1 MRSEAIKSLF
11 SLESENQDLSDLVIM
26 GDLSARF
33 ASLKINNNGTK
44 GDHFKKIK
52 DLGSGAFGRVDLSIV
67 QVRKNYAKCGEQVA
81 IKRFQDISDSE
92 MAKKEA
98 EILQKLVQRF
108 IVRYLDIFKNSK
120 GQLCLVME
128 YCDRGTLVD
137 FLSSFVDSRMEEF
150 NIWRLVGQ
158 FSSVL
163 SFLHGQHPPILH
175 NDLKP
180 ANILC
185 KTENGKISIKIADF
199 GVCNVLGKID
209 SILLTC

>member
-1 MRSEAIKSLF
+1 
-11 SLESENQDLSDLVIM
+11 M

-33 ASLKINNNGTK
+33 ASLNINNNGTR
-44 GDHFKKIK
+44 GDHFKKIR

-67 QVRKNYAKCGEQVA
+67 QVKKNYAKCGEQVA
-81 IKRFQDISDSE
+81 IKRFQELSDSE

-98 EILQKLVQRF
+98 RILQKLVHQY

-128 YCDRGTLVD
+128 YCDRGTLED
-137 FLSSFVDSRMEEF
+137 LFSSWQEY
-150 NIWRLVGQ
+150 NIWRLVSQ

-163 SFLHGQHPPILH
+163 AYLHSQHPPILH

-185 KTENGKISIKIADF
+185 KTGTNGKISIKIADF
-199 GVCNVLGKID
+199 GVCNVLGN
-209 SILLTC
+209 

>member
-1 MRSEAIKSLF
+1 
-11 SLESENQDLSDLVIM
+11 M

-137 FLSSFVDSRMEEF
+137 FLSSHVDSRMEEF
-150 NIWRLVGQ
+150 NIWRLVWQ

-185 KTENGKISIKIADF
+185 KTGKNGKISIKIADF

-209 SILLTC
+209 SILLT